1 RVSQLCVCLLK
12 NLLFKIGGELHQIYF
27 DSYQYLMKI
36 KSKTK

>member
-12 NLLFKIGGELHQIYF
+12 NLLFKIGGASSNLF